1 MLIIGEQGTDL
12 CNYENVFTF
21 SIGTLKDGTPCLIA
35 YGLGANIV
43 VASVGDRPNRAL
55 EFIVE
60 GRKQNWK
67 VCDLN
72 DLLGPRPNLAI
83 AKAIVNSNG
92 EKLIG

>member
-12 CNYENVFTF
+12 CNDENVFTF
-21 SIGTLKDGTPCLIA
+21 SIGTLKDGTDCLIA

-43 VASVGDRPNRAL
+43 LASVGDRPNRAL
-55 EFIVE
+55 EHIVKAHRE
-60 GRKQNWK
+60 NWK

-72 DLLGPRPNLAI
+72 DLLGTRPNLAI
-83 AKAIVNSNG
+83 AKSIVDSNG